1 MIGGSCLLI
10 SSGCTISRYGSST
23 GEAIDVNTF
32 ELALLD
38 SSEIDG
44 TTNVGA
50 IKHEELSTMETE
62 SLES

>member
-1 MIGGSCLLI
+1 MEVFVGTRGGSCLLI

-23 GEAIDVNTF
+23 GGAIDVNTF

-44 TTNVGA
+44 TTHVGA
-50 IKHEELSTMETE
+50 I
-62 SLES
+62 